1 MNCFLCNAT
10 TPSESAVAFLTASQR
25 VSDAGEPVW
34 TAEEGLELVGYEA
47 MFCETSSRSCGES
60 PSITSILQRELAL
73 LQPVL
78 KSGASY

>member
-34 TAEEGLELVGYEA
+34 TAEEGLELVGCEA
-47 MFCETSSRSCGES
+47 TFHETS
-60 PSITSILQRELAL
+60 
-73 LQPVL
+73 
-78 KSGASY
+78 